1 MNYIDFYKLTVTKC
15 IMGNPSLFGAT
26 IFNGLSS
33 PNTAVN
39 IASGDEGKLSVFNGF
54 NGPSTKYFMYC
65 VNDTASTRRT
75 NVVRVTIAVN
85 FSDLSNQSI
94 SIIIPANVPVRV
106 QVPSSLIT
114 IPSGQSISSI
124 AFASTLPTAP
134 TLIDG
139 YIEFNYTQ

>member
-15 IMGNPSLFGAT
+15 IIGNPALNLAS
-26 IFNGLSS
+26 IFNGLLN
-33 PNTAVN
+33 PNTSVN
-39 IASGDEGKLSVFNGF
+39 VTGTEGQLSVFNGF

-75 NVVRVTIAVN
+75 NVVRVLTTVF
-85 FSDLSNQSI
+85 FSDLSTQDI
-94 SIIIPANVPVRV
+94 AIFIPANVPVRV

-124 AFASTLPTAP
+124 AFASTLPTSP
-134 TLIDG
+134 TLIDA
-139 YIEFNYTQ
+139 YIEFSYTQ